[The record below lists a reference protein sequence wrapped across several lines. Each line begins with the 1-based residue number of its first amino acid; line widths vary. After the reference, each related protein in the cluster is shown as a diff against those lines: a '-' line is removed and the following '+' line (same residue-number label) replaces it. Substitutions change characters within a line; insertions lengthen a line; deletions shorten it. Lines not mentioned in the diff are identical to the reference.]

1 MIDHQATLALIAEL
15 ALAVVGFAGVAAA
28 FGGRERA
35 YLPIEKD
42 RLRGLFA
49 FSFTALATSLLA
61 ISLPSFPLVAESA
74 PLLSSLVGSSLWIP
88 TAGYFVYVAARNLSD
103 PESSTDRGAFL
114 IVVIGGAVPAAL
126 YSVSIGSGGHPGL
139 LAMALSAQ
147 VLFAVW
153 VFMRVLIHRT

>member
-1 MIDHQATLALIAEL
+1 M
-15 ALAVVGFAGVAAA
+15 AVVGFAGVAAA

-61 ISLPSFPLVAESA
+61 ISLPSFAVAAESA
-74 PLLSSLVGSSLWIP
+74 PFWSSVVGAALWIP
-88 TAGYFVYVAARNLSD
+88 TAGYFVHVAARNLSD
-103 PESSTDRGAFL
+103 PESSTDSGAFF
-114 IVVIGGAVPAAL
+114 IVVIGGAVPAVL
-126 YSVSIGSGGHPGL
+126 HSVSIGSGGHSGL
-139 LAMALSAQ
+139 LALALSAQ